1 VPLFDRI
8 VSLVM
13 LLGLGGLIAARAFRA
28 WADYRVQRRAV
39 DLLVRS
45 VTESEKQPKPRERR
59 R

>member
-1 VPLFDRI
+1 MPAVDRI
-8 VSLVM
+8 ASVVTLV
-13 LLGLGGLIAARAFRA
+13 GLGGLLVLRAVRA

-45 VTESEKQPKPRERR
+45 VTEVERPKPRERR